1 MYTKT
6 KLSYTKTKLSKKVLN
21 KILSDLEIIE
31 SELIAIVNRKIE
43 EMRTNQPLGMTIKEF
58 VAKDD
63 QKIPTQTKLLQIYFN
78 LGIMEIVNKYDLDV
92 FEEFQNGHD
101 YKFQGKPV
109 EFKVTGG
116 ANNALVACGN
126 KNGGTKSPFLLSM
139 KYRFDYELNEVTS
152 ISTCFLDENSFK
164 HPKSGWVDSKGK
176 DSWCKFR
183 VANDDMKY
191 IHIINDSV
199 TWKRGHTYGQF
210 R

>member
-1 MYTKT
+1 MGVYIM
-6 KLSYTKTKLSKKVLN
+6 YTKTKLSKKVLN

-31 SELIAIVNRKIE
+31 SELVDIVNRKIE
-43 EMRTNQPLGMTIKEF
+43 EMRKYPPFKRTVEEL
-58 VAKDD
+58 VACDD
-63 QKIPTQTKLLQIYFN
+63 QKIPTQTKLLQNFFN
-78 LGIMEIVNKYDLDV
+78 DGIMEIVKKHGLDIV
-92 FEEFQNGHD
+92 EEFQNGHD
-101 YKFQGKPV
+101 YKMHKKPV

-139 KYRFDYELNEVTS
+139 KYKFDYESNVVTT

-164 HPKSGWVDSKGK
+164 HSKSGWVDSKGK

-191 IHIINDSV
+191 IHIINDSL
-199 TWKRGHTYGQF
+199 TWKRGNLYGQF
-210 R
+210 L